1 MSTRNFRIG
10 RKVRVFSRAASIS
23 VLSLAIIL
31 MPLPGN
37 ISVAYAGPGQNFS
50 TGSGADVS
58 NQGADSATQ
67 SGLQSTTDG
76 ATNTAAGSKQ
86 MKCCKE
92 GCDGAGKKAAGDS

>member
-1 MSTRNFRIG
+1 
-10 RKVRVFSRAASIS
+10 
-23 VLSLAIIL
+23 